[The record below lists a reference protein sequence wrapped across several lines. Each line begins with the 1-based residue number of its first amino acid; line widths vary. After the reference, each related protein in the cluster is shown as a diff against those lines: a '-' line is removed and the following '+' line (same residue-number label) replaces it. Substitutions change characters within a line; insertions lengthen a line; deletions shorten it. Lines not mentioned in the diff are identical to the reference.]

1 MDKLTCKIEDLSED
15 RVSVEILFEGKY
27 SLGLLYY
34 ENPKVGWTNKPIM
47 SERWRCVDANIEGL
61 KVYLAE
67 DNESAKGRVKIS
79 VKEFTPKDLMVW
91 AQEQVLL
98 HKTKKNKDK
107 KDEDHPS
114 NGNSN

>member
-1 MDKLTCKIEDLSED
+1 MEKLTCKIEDLSED

-47 SERWRCVDANIEGL
+47 SERWRCVDAKVEGL
-61 KVYLAE
+61 YVVGGDSL
-67 DNESAKGRVKIS
+67 
-79 VKEFTPKDLMVW
+79 TPRDIMVW

-114 NGNSN
+114 NGDSN